1 MSTTTAELSSD
12 EVAPF
17 IVIVIVTLLFVSFLI
32 WLLSNSLVVVRHAE
46 VMIVERWGKYY
57 TTLKPGLHWLW
68 PFMDSPRQ
76 VKWRYSKWILFLL
89 VSNLFGTIS
98 PFYISKPSDYHC
110 TILQCIFFTWLQI
123 FSIITSPILIFI
135 CTLFCFPHFFY
146 LFNYF
151 YFFYSI
157 PFVFI
162 LSKLLAYSL
171 LSINQWMS

>member
-1 MSTTTAELSSD
+1 MLTLASFKHKGEKAKPHLGIQLFSIVDFYKLQFVMSTTTAELSAD

-76 VKWRYSKWILFLL
+76 VKWRYSK
-89 VSNLFGTIS
+89 
-98 PFYISKPSDYHC
+98 
-110 TILQCIFFTWLQI
+110 
-123 FSIITSPILIFI
+123 
-135 CTLFCFPHFFY
+135 
-146 LFNYF
+146 
-151 YFFYSI
+151 
-157 PFVFI
+157 
-162 LSKLLAYSL
+162 
-171 LSINQWMS
+171 

>member
-1 MSTTTAELSSD
+1 MSTREYNCLHFCLFVIFYVDTCLLLQHKKGEKAKPSLGIQLFSIQLFDFYKLQFVMSTTTAELSAD

-76 VKWRYSKWILFLL
+76 VKWRYSK
-89 VSNLFGTIS
+89 
-98 PFYISKPSDYHC
+98 
-110 TILQCIFFTWLQI
+110 
-123 FSIITSPILIFI
+123 
-135 CTLFCFPHFFY
+135 
-146 LFNYF
+146 
-151 YFFYSI
+151 
-157 PFVFI
+157 
-162 LSKLLAYSL
+162 
-171 LSINQWMS
+171 

>member
-1 MSTTTAELSSD
+1 MSTTTAELSKD

-76 VKWRYSKWILFLL
+76 VKWRYSKWILFFFSFPIYLERY
-89 VSNLFGTIS
+89 S
-98 PFYISKPSDYHC
+98 PFYISNHLTVIVRSYNVLVLREYK
-110 TILQCIFFTWLQI
+110 
-123 FSIITSPILIFI
+123 
-135 CTLFCFPHFFY
+135 
-146 LFNYF
+146 YF
-151 YFFYSI
+151 
-157 PFVFI
+157 
-162 LSKLLAYSL
+162 L
-171 LSINQWMS
+171 LSHHQ